1 MQHLIH
7 FYVLA
12 RNCQTTV
19 LWLFND
25 PGLWKR
31 STTEST
37 ETVHERTFRK
47 QQDTTCK
54 RICWYLP
61 VIGIIQIIRE
71 DMQMLKTIN
80 FNGNFSPFT
89 KLNMNFTFTLF
100 YASVCQLH
108 TCTTINSS
116 TVYSH

>member
-47 QQDTTCK
+47 QQDIACK

-61 VIGIIQIIRE
+61 VIGIKQIIRE
-71 DMQMLKTIN
+71 DMQMLKTVN
-80 FNGNFSPFT
+80 FMEIFHHSQILTFT
-89 KLNMNFTFTLF
+89 YTLF